1 MALQFPTRILV
12 ALDGSEASRHALTTA
27 CELGRATGSELHL
40 VYVATT
46 SPTVRGRP
54 LTPAQREAAEQE
66 GERVLEAGR
75 RQTAELGVEAVQS
88 HLRSGVSI
96 DQSLQQAQEDLDAG
110 LLVVGAHRS
119 GKVAGKLI
127 TGGGGAGVVRRAAAS
142 ILVVRPPAR

>member
-12 ALDGSEASRHALTTA
+12 ALDGSAASRHALTTA
-27 CELGRATGSELHL
+27 CELCRATGSELHL

-54 LTPAQREAAEQE
+54 PTPAQREATEQE
-66 GERVLEAGR
+66 GQQVLEAGR
-75 RQTAELGVEAVQS
+75 TQANQEDVEVAQS

-96 DQSLQQAQEDLDAG
+96 DQSLQQAQEELDAG

-119 GKVAGKLI
+119 GKVAGRLI
-127 TGGGGAGVVRRAAAS
+127 TGTGGAGVVRRAAAS
-142 ILVVRPPAR
+142 ILVVRPPTG